1 MGFVDICRESRAAVG
16 LVAVLLVLEVGA
28 MGVWVG
34 GWWVDKRAGAGR
46 GFGRGG
52 AGEKEMEVLG

>member
-28 MGVWVG
+28 VGIAVG
-34 GWWVDKRAGAGR
+34 GWWVGK
-46 GFGRGG
+46 RGG
-52 AGEKEMEVLG
+52 VGRDEAGEKELEVLG